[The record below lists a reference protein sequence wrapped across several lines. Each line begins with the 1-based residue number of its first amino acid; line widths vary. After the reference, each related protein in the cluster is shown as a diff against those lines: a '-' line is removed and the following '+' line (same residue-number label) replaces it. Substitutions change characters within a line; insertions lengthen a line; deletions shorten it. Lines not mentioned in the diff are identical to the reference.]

1 MAGRKKLKKYK
12 MAVGICGPT
21 VLYTNIIKAYSAEEA
36 AKLYLDENNDA
47 GKEITDEM
55 VSEIAKKMFEIEE
68 AKALDAHYDACGE
81 RLVVGNRILCAVKMQ
96 IVEGTIVKLTNRGV
110 KVSLDNSDFSISIG
124 QNDYKEIDGENL
136 PFFAKI
142 VKLNDNMASNAD
154 VEIGSFVAYMDIR
167 FGTCMGFGFGTVT
180 RITPSYVYID
190 TGNDEIIR
198 KSADK
203 VRRLR

>member
-21 VLYTNIIKAYSAEEA
+21 VLYTNIIKAYSAKEA
-36 AKLYLDENNDA
+36 AKLYLNENNDA
-47 GKEITDEM
+47 GKEITEEM
-55 VSEIAKKMFEIEE
+55 VSEIAKKMFQIEE
-68 AKALDAHYDACGE
+68 AKALESHFDARGE
-81 RLVVGNRILCAVKMQ
+81 RLEIGNKVLCAVNTS
-96 IVEGTIVKLTNRGV
+96 IVEGVIAKLTNRGV
-110 KVSLDNSDFSISIG
+110 KVSFENSDRTIAIG
-124 QNDYKEIDGENL
+124 QNDYKEIDGEKL

-142 VKLNDNMASNAD
+142 VKVTDDMASNAD